1 MRPLI
6 VQSNSPNLIKHCI
19 YLYWHNACCID
30 VRLRSPHRAAWR
42 SEMKNDTRPEQLKEY
57 QRFRRR
63 YQSGVEIV
71 ERETVSTITVD
82 DGEFKMNQPPQLVIS
97 EAAASSK
104 RFITRTRSQ
113 LGEVDALLR
122 SVLRRPIN
130 AK

>member
-1 MRPLI
+1 
-6 VQSNSPNLIKHCI
+6 
-19 YLYWHNACCID
+19 
-30 VRLRSPHRAAWR
+30 
-42 SEMKNDTRPEQLKEY
+42 MKNDTRPEQLKEY

-97 EAAASSK
+97 EAAANSR